1 MANPQAGDGIDALDY
16 AIIRALS
23 ADAELTNKA
32 LARQLDIAESTC
44 AYRIRR
50 LRETGVIGARRLEI
64 DYAKLGGGMRAVVIA
79 NLYRHTREAVDDFMD
94 YIQRQPNVIN
104 AMNVTGRFD
113 FIITVAVSDV
123 DELRGFVLD
132 HVTNVPQIRSTETLI
147 VFDSRNGEWLPI
159 ELAS

>member
-1 MANPQAGDGIDALDY
+1 MPNPQPGEGVDALDH
-16 AIIRALS
+16 AIIRELAG
-23 ADAELTNKA
+23 DPELTNKA
-32 LARQLDIAESTC
+32 LAQRLGIAESTC

-50 LRETGVIGARRLEI
+50 LRETGVIGAKRIEI
-64 DYAKLGGGMRAVVIA
+64 DHGKLGYGMRAVVIA

-113 FIITVAVSDV
+113 FIITVAVRDV
-123 DELRGFVLD
+123 EELRGFVLD
-132 HVTNVPQIRSTETLI
+132 HVTNVPQIRATETLI
-147 VFDSRNGEWLPI
+147 VFDSRTGDWLPA